1 MRSFV
6 IALIILI
13 VGAHIL
19 MWTSDMPRSLAFK
32 LTALNAAGWAVV
44 LLPAWA
50 VSKWAK
56 VHAQTPKNDEEA

>member
-1 MRSFV
+1 MRTFV
-6 IALIILI
+6 IVLITLI
-13 VGAHIL
+13 VGAHIA
-19 MWTSDMPRSLAFK
+19 MWTSDMPRSLALK

-56 VHAQTPKNDEEA
+56 LHRRNIRSSSED